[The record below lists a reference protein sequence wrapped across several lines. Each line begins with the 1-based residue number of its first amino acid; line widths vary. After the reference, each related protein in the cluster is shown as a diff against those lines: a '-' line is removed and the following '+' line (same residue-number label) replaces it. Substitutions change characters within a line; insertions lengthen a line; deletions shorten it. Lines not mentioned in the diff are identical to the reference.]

1 LLTYWL
7 LLALLVSLPFEP
19 IRPTLAFGF
28 FNLNHLKLLEGAIA
42 IVWIV
47 TQARRGA
54 WRQPSREFAAAA
66 LFLTVALG
74 SALLADNGRAE
85 AVKFVGRLA
94 SGMFMLLV
102 ARQIVQAE
110 PARIFGLLWAIAIG
124 AGASALLGLGEMA
137 NDAALEPV
145 LQLFKLAPTRV
156 GPDIRLSA
164 SFQYATIAAVYFEL
178 AAPLALILAATEV
191 ARWRRILATA
201 IAAVCSVAVV
211 LTLTRGGIVA
221 LGIAFGLL
229 IALAF
234 ARPRWR
240 RLAIPTI
247 VASVCGLFA
256 LGGLSIKMRD
266 FSSRLATEND
276 WGWYAATYEAPGA
289 MTVTADDATDAVV
302 TARNTGQ
309 VVWTAGGP
317 QSFAL
322 GYRWLSADATAQL
335 DIPATV
341 LELPHDVAPGE
352 AIALSVDVAARLP
365 PGEYRLAWG
374 MLQQHVLWFHD
385 RGHADAETLVHVVGD
400 DASTPASAVES
411 EPRSDLTSGLPPMP
425 RGQLWSAALAMFR
438 DHPLLGVGADNFR
451 HLYGRYLGMDAWDD
465 RVHANNLYLELL
477 ADTGVLGA
485 LAFGALV
492 ALPGFGL
499 LRGLRRCPSVQAVVL
514 AGLGASLLAYF
525 LHSGIDGFLDFTG
538 VSVLFWVIVGLAA
551 GLGRHERSMPL
562 RPEADLSEG
571 SRGCAP

>member
-1 LLTYWL
+1 MRSRADLLTYWL

-19 IRPTLAFGF
+19 IRPPLAFGF

-47 TQARRGA
+47 TQTQRGA
-54 WRQPSREFAAAA
+54 WRHPSREVLAAG
-66 LFLTVALG
+66 LFLAIAIS
-74 SALLADNGRAE
+74 SALLADSGRAE

-94 SGMFMLLV
+94 SGVFMLLV

-110 PARIFGLLWAIAIG
+110 PARIFGLLWAIVIG

-137 NDAALEPV
+137 SAASEAGLEPV

-178 AAPLALILAATEV
+178 AAPLALVLAATEV

-240 RLAIPTI
+240 RLALPTI
-247 VASVCGLFA
+247 CASVCGLLA

-276 WGWYAATYEAPGA
+276 WGWYAATYDAPAA
-289 MTVTADDATDAVV
+289 MTVARDDATDAIV

-309 VVWTAGGP
+309 VAWTSRRP

-322 GYRWLSADATAQL
+322 GYRWLSADATSQL
-335 DIPATV
+335 DVPATV
-341 LELPHDVAPGE
+341 LDLPHDVAPGE
-352 AIALSVDVAARLP
+352 AIALSVDVAAPLP
-365 PGEYRLAWG
+365 PGDYRLAWG

-385 RGHADAETLVHVVGD
+385 RGHPDAETLVHVIGD
-400 DASTPASAVES
+400 DASTPASAVDS
-411 EPRSDLTSGLPPMP
+411 EPRSDLMAALPPMP
-425 RGQLWSAALAMFR
+425 RGQLWAAALAMFR
-438 DHPLLGVGADNFR
+438 EHPLLGVGPITSDTCTVGTWAWTR
-451 HLYGRYLGMDAWDD
+451 GTTACTPTTCISSCWQTWARSAHSHLACWW
-465 RVHANNLYLELL
+465 
-477 ADTGVLGA
+477 
-485 LAFGALV
+485 
-492 ALPGFGL
+492 
-499 LRGLRRCPSVQAVVL
+499 RCP
-514 AGLGASLLAYF
+514 
-525 LHSGIDGFLDFTG
+525 FLD
-538 VSVLFWVIVGLAA
+538 LCA
-551 GLGRHERSMPL
+551 G
-562 RPEADLSEG
+562 
-571 SRGCAP
+571 